1 MTCWTHI
8 LKHMCFLHWT
18 LSQVEVDKASQE
30 NTSFVTQHD
39 LFEFEKMPFGLCNA
53 SATFQHFMETK
64 LAGLARKICYVYL
77 DDNLIIGRTLEEC
90 LENIARVL
98 N

>member
-1 MTCWTHI
+1 MICWTHI

-30 NTSFVTQHD
+30 KTAFVTQQD

-53 SATFQHFMETK
+53 PATFQHLMET
-64 LAGLARKICYVYL
+64 
-77 DDNLIIGRTLEEC
+77 
-90 LENIARVL
+90 
-98 N
+98 

>member
-1 MTCWTHI
+1 MSIPYPGLMTCWTHI
-8 LKHMCFLHWT
+8 LKHMYFLHWT

-53 SATFQHFMETK
+53 PATFQCLMESK
-64 LAGLARKICYVYL
+64 LPGLVRKICYVP
-77 DDNLIIGRTLEEC
+77 G
-90 LENIARVL
+90 
-98 N
+98 